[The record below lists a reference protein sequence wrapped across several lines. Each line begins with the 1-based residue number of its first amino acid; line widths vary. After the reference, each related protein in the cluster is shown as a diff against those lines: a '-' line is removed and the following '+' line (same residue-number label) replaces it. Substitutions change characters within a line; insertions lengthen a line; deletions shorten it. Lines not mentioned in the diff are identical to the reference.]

1 MTSELK
7 PSHVVEAAGGIPYRW
22 IASGK
27 TASVDERAEKASK
40 FADARASHSSSKRK
54 RPKHK
59 LPLTQAEIHFRAI
72 ITQLEVCLVH
82 RPKYDDWSWPKGKLE
97 EHESS
102 RHAAIREMEE
112 ETGMPVAL
120 GPSIGEVEYPLSSE
134 GKSSK
139 HSKTNTKTG
148 AIYTKHVV
156 YWMAHPIPA
165 QIAEHRKQAIGTIK
179 PAKTSEIDEVRWLPI
194 PQARKLLSHPL
205 DRDILDQFVDRIQE
219 GALKAQKL
227 IIVRH
232 SKAVARKRWEGTDAN
247 RPIIPRGAAAS
258 FALDQELGCYAPQRL
273 VSSPWLRCM
282 ETLEPYAWHTGL
294 EVEQLPALTEDAFA
308 ADPDAAWQCVRDVID
323 DLFAENAGTSAAKC
337 AVQAGTKAVVKISDT
352 NDSANQPNTDTT
364 ADTNL
369 ANHCANDDKTEEPT
383 DVTPASDKNAVNSA
397 VSPEDAQSPD
407 DGQTNHVAEN
417 ADIDSTKNQA
427 DENITSSDALDSET
441 HADVTASGNSEK
453 AGEEH
458 KEGTGNTAF
467 DNDDALAT
475 DSQTSSNSPGNTP
488 KQYSRATAI
497 CMHRPVIGGIFEH
510 LRAICASKSLAKQLI
525 AKSPY
530 MPTGNAVALFI
541 VQDAEGPRIIDI
553 QRMAPVVY

>member
-7 PSHVVEAAGGIPYRW
+7 PSHVVESAGGIPYRW
-22 IASGK
+22 VAAGK
-27 TASVDERAEKASK
+27 ARNLDERAEKAGE
-40 FADARASHSSSKRK
+40 FAEARASRSTSKRK
-54 RPKHK
+54 RQRRKP
-59 LPLTQAEIHFRAI
+59 PLSEAEIHFRAI

-112 ETGMPVAL
+112 ETGVPVAL
-120 GPSIGEVEYPLSSE
+120 GPSIGEVEYPLNAE
-134 GKSSK
+134 GKKSK
-139 HSKTNTKTG
+139 HAKTGSKTG

-156 YWMAHPIPA
+156 YWMAHPIAPETA
-165 QIAEHRKQAIGTIK
+165 KSRQRAVGTIK
-179 PAKTSEIDEVRWLPI
+179 HAKTSEIDEVRWLAI

-232 SKAVARKRWEGTDAN
+232 SKAVARKKWNGTDAD

-258 FALDQELGCYAPQRL
+258 FALDQELGCYAPQKL
-273 VSSPWLRCM
+273 ASSPWLRCM

-294 EVEQLPALTEDAFA
+294 EITPLPALTEDAFA
-308 ADPDAAWQCVRDVID
+308 ADPDAAWQCVADVID
-323 DLFAENAGTSAAKC
+323 DLSTDTDATAAANR
-337 AVQAGTKAVVKISDT
+337 AVRAGTKAVVRISD
-352 NDSANQPNTDTT
+352 NADPAGKPDDNAKGNKHSENSDTINKG
-364 ADTNL
+364 D
-369 ANHCANDDKTEEPT
+369 
-383 DVTPASDKNAVNSA
+383 AVN
-397 VSPEDAQSPD
+397 
-407 DGQTNHVAEN
+407 GQTPNEAETTT
-417 ADIDSTKNQA
+417 SE
-427 DENITSSDALDSET
+427 DES
-441 HADVTASGNSEK
+441 
-453 AGEEH
+453 
-458 KEGTGNTAF
+458 
-467 DNDDALAT
+467 
-475 DSQTSSNSPGNTP
+475 TP
-488 KQYSRATAI
+488 KQYSRTTAI

-510 LRAICASKSLAKQLI
+510 LRLMCASKSLGKQLI

-541 VQDAEGPRIIDI
+541 VKDAEGPRIIDI

>member
-1 MTSELK
+1 MTSEIK
-7 PSHVVEAAGGIPYRW
+7 PSHIVESAGGIPYRW
-22 IASGK
+22 IAAGK
-27 TASVDERAEKASK
+27 ATSVDERAVKASK
-40 FADARASHSSSKRK
+40 FAEARASHNTSKRK
-54 RPKHK
+54 RRKHK
-59 LPLTQAEIHFRAI
+59 LPLTEAEIHFRAI

-112 ETGMPVAL
+112 ETGIPVAL
-120 GPSIGEVEYPLSSE
+120 GPSIGEVEYPLNSE
-134 GKSSK
+134 GKNSK
-139 HSKTNTKTG
+139 HNKTSG

-156 YWMAHPIPA
+156 YWMAYPISPETA
-165 QIAEHRKQAIGTIK
+165 KSREQAVGTIK
-179 PAKTSEIDEVRWLPI
+179 PAKTSEIDEVRWLTI

-232 SKAVARKRWEGTDAN
+232 SKAVARKKWNGTDAN

-258 FALDQELGCYAPQRL
+258 FALNQELGCYAPQKL

-308 ADPDAAWQCVRDVID
+308 ADPDASWQCVSDVID
-323 DLFAENAGTSAAKC
+323 DLFAETDGLSVAKSA
-337 AVQAGTKAVVKISDT
+337 VRVGTKAVVKISDT
-352 NDSANQPNTDTT
+352 NDSGNQSGDNTDKSAN
-364 ADTNL
+364 ADKNKNS
-369 ANHCANDDKTEEPT
+369 ASAISD
-383 DVTPASDKNAVNSA
+383 SDKNV
-397 VSPEDAQSPD
+397 E
-407 DGQTNHVAEN
+407 
-417 ADIDSTKNQA
+417 DST
-427 DENITSSDALDSET
+427 
-441 HADVTASGNSEK
+441 AS
-453 AGEEH
+453 
-458 KEGTGNTAF
+458 T
-467 DNDDALAT
+467 D
-475 DSQTSSNSPGNTP
+475 DSQLSSQKDGTDNAVPLPAGSQTVASTPESTS

-510 LRAICASKSLAKQLI
+510 LRTMCASKSLAKQLI

-541 VQDAEGPRIIDI
+541 VKDAEGPRIIDI

>member
-7 PSHVVEAAGGIPYRW
+7 PSHVVESAGGIPYRW
-22 IASGK
+22 VAAGK
-27 TASVDERAEKASK
+27 ARSLDERAEKAGE
-40 FADARASHSSSKRK
+40 FAEARASRSTSKRK
-54 RPKHK
+54 RQRRKP
-59 LPLTQAEIHFRAI
+59 PLSEAEIHFRAI

-112 ETGMPVAL
+112 ETGVPVAL
-120 GPSIGEVEYPLSSE
+120 GPSIGEVEYPLNAE
-134 GKSSK
+134 GKKSK
-139 HSKTNTKTG
+139 HAKTGSKTG

-156 YWMAHPIPA
+156 YWMAHPIAPETA
-165 QIAEHRKQAIGTIK
+165 KSRQRAVGTIK
-179 PAKTSEIDEVRWLPI
+179 HAKTSEIDEVRWLAI

-232 SKAVARKRWEGTDAN
+232 SKAVARKKWNGTDAD

-258 FALDQELGCYAPQRL
+258 FALDQELGCYAPQKL
-273 VSSPWLRCM
+273 ASSPWLRCM

-294 EVEQLPALTEDAFA
+294 EITPLPALTEDAFA
-308 ADPDAAWQCVRDVID
+308 ADPQATWQCVREVID
-323 DLFAENAGTSAAKC
+323 QLFAEADDVSAAKC
-337 AVQAGTKAVVKISDT
+337 AVRVGTKAVVKINDIDDSNPQDSDPRSTDIPQDDAASELADEAT
-352 NDSANQPNTDTT
+352 NDDRTGGSPNAISGSGMGSAGTQP
-364 ADTNL
+364 
-369 ANHCANDDKTEEPT
+369 PT
-383 DVTPASDKNAVNSA
+383 KST
-397 VSPEDAQSPD
+397 QSPD
-407 DGQTNHVAEN
+407 RNT
-417 ADIDSTKNQA
+417 
-427 DENITSSDALDSET
+427 ET
-441 HADVTASGNSEK
+441 DHAAAASKTGRQSAPEPAK
-453 AGEEH
+453 A
-458 KEGTGNTAF
+458 
-467 DNDDALAT
+467 
-475 DSQTSSNSPGNTP
+475 P
-488 KQYSRATAI
+488 KQYSQATAI

-510 LRAICASKSLAKQLI
+510 LRPMCASKSLGKQLI

-541 VQDAEGPRIIDI
+541 VKDAEGPRIIDI

>member
-54 RPKHK
+54 RQKHK

-139 HSKTNTKTG
+139 RSKTSTKTG

-165 QIAEHRKQAIGTIK
+165 ALAEHREQAIGTIK

-258 FALDQELGCYAPQRL
+258 FALNQELGCYAPQKL
-273 VSSPWLRCM
+273 ASSPWLRCM

-352 NDSANQPNTDTT
+352 NDSVDQPNADTT

-369 ANHCANDDKTEEPT
+369 ADHRANDDKTEELT
-383 DVTPASDKNAVNSA
+383 NVTPSSDKNAVNSA
-397 VSPEDAQSPD
+397 ISPKDAQSPD
-407 DGQTNHVAEN
+407 NGQANHV
-417 ADIDSTKNQA
+417 
-427 DENITSSDALDSET
+427 DENTASSDALDGEA
-441 HADVTASGNSEK
+441 HADATDSSSSENVD
-453 AGEEH
+453 EERT
-458 KEGTGNTAF
+458 KGTGNTAP
-467 DNDDALAT
+467 DNDDVLAT
-475 DSQTSSNSPGNTP
+475 ESQTSSNSPGNTP

-510 LRAICASKSLAKQLI
+510 LRAMCASKSLAKQLI

>member
-7 PSHVVEAAGGIPYRW
+7 PTHVVEAAGGIPYRW
-22 IASGK
+22 ITAGK
-27 TASVDERAEKASK
+27 ATGVDERAAKASK
-40 FADARASHSSSKRK
+40 FAEARASHTTSKRK
-54 RPKHK
+54 RHKHK

-112 ETGMPVAL
+112 ETGVPVAL
-120 GPSIGEVEYPLSSE
+120 GPSIGEVEYPLNAE
-134 GKSSK
+134 GKNSK
-139 HSKTNTKTG
+139 HAKTGTKTG

-156 YWMAHPIPA
+156 YWMAHPIPPN
-165 QIAEHRKQAIGTIK
+165 IAEHRQQAIGAIA
-179 PAKTSEIDEVRWLPI
+179 PAKASEIDEVRWLTI

-258 FALDQELGCYAPQRL
+258 FALDQELGCYAPQKL
-273 VSSPWLRCM
+273 ASSPWLRCM

-294 EVEQLPALTEDAFA
+294 EIEQLPALTEDAFA
-308 ADPDAAWQCVRDVID
+308 ADPDATWRCVSDIID
-323 DLFAENAGTSAAKC
+323 DLFAETDGTSAAKS
-337 AVQAGTKAVVKISDT
+337 AVQVGTKAVVKISD
-352 NDSANQPNTDTT
+352 NGDSANQTDDNTTEGNP
-364 ADTNL
+364 ADEPTS
-369 ANHCANDDKTEEPT
+369 DGKTESSTEMK
-383 DVTPASDKNAVNSA
+383 AGSDKDVRDSTVPMGSA
-397 VSPEDAQSPD
+397 VSTHDAQSPS
-407 DGQTNHVAEN
+407 Q
-417 ADIDSTKNQA
+417 K
-427 DENITSSDALDSET
+427 DE
-441 HADVTASGNSEK
+441 
-453 AGEEH
+453 
-458 KEGTGNTAF
+458 TGNTDAPA
-467 DNDDALAT
+467 NDDQIKAAT
-475 DSQTSSNSPGNTP
+475 PESAP
-488 KQYSRATAI
+488 KQYSRATTI

-510 LRAICASKSLAKQLI
+510 LRAMCASKSLSKQLI

-541 VQDAEGPRIIDI
+541 VKDAEGPRIIDI
-553 QRMAPVVY
+553 QRMAPLVY

>member
-1 MTSELK
+1 MTSEIK
-7 PSHVVEAAGGIPYRW
+7 PSHVVESAGGIPYRW
-22 IASGK
+22 IAGGIA
-27 TASVDERAEKASK
+27 TSVDARAEKASK
-40 FADARASHSSSKRK
+40 FAEARASHNSSKRK
-54 RPKHK
+54 RQKHK

-112 ETGMPVAL
+112 ETGVSVAL
-120 GPSIGEVEYPLSSE
+120 GPSIGEVEYPLNNE
-134 GKSSK
+134 GKNSK
-139 HSKTNTKTG
+139 HSKTGSKTG
-148 AIYTKHVV
+148 TIYTKHVV
-156 YWMAHPIPA
+156 YWMAHPIAPE
-165 QIAEHRKQAIGTIK
+165 IAKSREQAVGTIK
-179 PAKTSEIDEVRWLPI
+179 PAKTSEIDEVRWLTI

-232 SKAVARKRWEGTDAN
+232 SKAVARKRWNGTDAN

-258 FALDQELGCYAPQRL
+258 FALNQELGCYAPQNL
-273 VSSPWLRCM
+273 ASSPWLRCM

-294 EVEQLPALTEDAFA
+294 GITQLPALTEDAFA
-308 ADPDAAWQCVRDVID
+308 ADPDAAWQCVSDIIG
-323 DLFAENAGTSAAKC
+323 DLFTETEGTSVAKC
-337 AVQAGTKAVVKISDT
+337 AVRAATKAVVKISDR
-352 NDSANQPNTDTT
+352 AEQT
-364 ADTNL
+364 A
-369 ANHCANDDKTEEPT
+369 
-383 DVTPASDKNAVNSA
+383 
-397 VSPEDAQSPD
+397 DAQSGKSENDNADAANAKD
-407 DGQTNHVAEN
+407 DVKGSAKGKAEN
-417 ADIDSTKNQA
+417 ARIAAKKAVAESVGA
-427 DENITSSDALDSET
+427 DEKAADTSVPGHQAND
-441 HADVTASGNSEK
+441 TA
-453 AGEEH
+453 
-458 KEGTGNTAF
+458 
-467 DNDDALAT
+467 
-475 DSQTSSNSPGNTP
+475 QSSTPPAPPAMP

-510 LRAICASKSLAKQLI
+510 LRAMCASKSLAKQLI

-541 VQDAEGPRIIDI
+541 VKDAEGPRIIDI